1 MKLQGASEIIT
12 ELLSTNSRIS
22 ISDLSRISGVS
33 RPSTSK
39 ILESLTEGLGLKFV
53 LELDEAKLGY
63 PVMHN
68 VIVKLGKKADFKK
81 IEDIISR
88 NPGRNFACSCKGDF
102 DIMLQVLSK
111 TSVEYFG
118 WENSFIDQ
126 ICEYRPKLMASE
138 IAKMRFGFFPV
149 DNGFVTASGLNDE
162 DKMLITELNTN
173 SRASIKE
180 LGQKTR
186 INGETIRYRM
196 RKLAEEGIIRRFTVA
211 SQKPTRSYAIAYLS
225 NYVFNSKTRYKASL
239 RLYDYFD
246 ADRLGI
252 LNTFQNISL
261 LSGSY
266 KFLGIGIFKNEE
278 DAVENTVEK
287 HIRAFGKDNVSIT
300 SARILKAL
308 KGIMPFRKL
317 NIKRNYIQ

>member
-1 MKLQGASEIIT
+1 MKLQGAREIIT

-39 ILESLTEGLGLKFV
+39 ILKSLTKELGLKFV

-63 PVMHN
+63 PIMHN
-68 VIVKLGKKADFKK
+68 VIVKFEKRPDLGK
-81 IEDIISR
+81 IESTINKDNRI
-88 NPGRNFACSCKGDF
+88 NFACSCHGDF
-102 DIMLQVLSK
+102 DIMLQALSK
-111 TSVEYFG
+111 TSTEYFD

-138 IAKMRFGFFPV
+138 IAKVRFGFFPV
-149 DNGFVTASGLNDE
+149 GNDLVAASQLNEE
-162 DKMLITELNTN
+162 DKALVAELNAN
-173 SRASIKE
+173 SRTGINE
-180 LGQKTR
+180 LEQKTG

-196 RKLAEEGIIRRFTVA
+196 KKLAEDGVIKRFTIA
-211 SQKPTRSYAIAYLS
+211 SQKPVQDYAIVYLS
-225 NYVFNSKTRYKASL
+225 NYIFNSKTRYKASL
-239 RLYDYFD
+239 RRYDYFD
-246 ADRLGI
+246 ADKSGI
-252 LNTFQNISL
+252 LNAFQNISL

-266 KFLGIGIFKNEE
+266 KFLGIGIFKDKKE
-278 DAVENTVEK
+278 AVESTVEK
-287 HIRAFGKDNVSIT
+287 HIRAFGEDNVSVV

-308 KGIMPFRKL
+308 KGIMPFRKP